1 MKNEHEHHHHEH
13 EEHCCHGHHD
23 HHHGEHDAH
32 HHDHHHEHDDGIHC
46 ACGCEHE
53 HDEEK
58 SPLKKILLSFV
69 IFVAALLVEHLPF
82 FSASSPLMSSLSKNF
97 PSVGDFPRLVYG
109 ILYLA
114 AYLLCGRDVI
124 KGAIRNI
131 HKGNVFGEQ
140 FLMTVA
146 SVGAIFVGEFAEA
159 VAVML
164 FYNLGEFVQDYAVD
178 RSRDSISAL
187 MDIRPD
193 KATVIRDGKPL
204 VVSPEEVEIGE
215 IIEVKPGERVP
226 LDGIIM
232 EGKSFADTSALTG
245 ESVPREVSAEAKS
258 EVLAGFVNQTGVLKI
273 RVTKSY
279 GESAVTRILDLTQK
293 SSEVK
298 TRAEKFI
305 SRFAKVY
312 TPIVCLAALA
322 VAVLPPLALKF
333 FAPELFAEY
342 GWSVW
347 IYRALTFLVVSCP
360 CALVISVPLAFFCGI
375 GASSKSG
382 ILIKGSNYVES
393 LAKAKIAVF
402 DKTGTLTKG
411 IFDVAEVNPK
421 NEFTNDS
428 LLAIATHAESISN
441 HPISKSLKKAHHCVL
456 CDTLQIL
463 DSEEIAGHGIRAV
476 VDGKN
481 ILAGNAKLMKSKEV
495 EGFTEYEESDKRT
508 IAGTIIH
515 IAVDGV
521 YAGNVVISDQEKEDS
536 KRTIVDLKKLGIK
549 QTVMLTGDTE
559 ATAQIVA
566 ENLGIDKVY
575 ANLLPEEKVQKVEEL
590 MNRQCGLTND
600 SFSPVTPTS
609 STPAKNSRNSAFS
622 HSAGKL
628 IFVGDGI
635 NDSPVLARAD
645 VGIAMGALGS
655 DAAIEAADVVIMDDK
670 PSRLID
676 AIKISRRTMGA
687 VWQNIYASIGV
698 KVAIMILSAIGLGNM
713 WLAVFGD
720 VGVCI
725 LAVGNAA
732 RVLTSKNRV

>member
-1 MKNEHEHHHHEH
+1 MEHTHNHLGEHIHCECGCCEHEHHHAHDEHNHEEHCDCEHEH
-13 EEHCCHGHHD
+13 EE
-23 HHHGEHDAH
+23 
-32 HHDHHHEHDDGIHC
+32 
-46 ACGCEHE
+46 
-53 HDEEK
+53 EE
-58 SPLKKILLSFV
+58 SPLKKILIAGA
-69 IFVAALLVEHLPF
+69 IFVLALLVEHLPVF
-82 FSASSPLMSSLSKNF
+82 ASDSLLMSSLAKSF
-97 PSVGDFPRLVYG
+97 PSIGDVPRLVYG

-114 AYLLCGRDVI
+114 AYLVCGRDVI
-124 KGAIRNI
+124 KGAVRNI

-193 KATVIRDGKPL
+193 RATVIRDGKVT
-204 VVSPEEVEIGE
+204 VVSPEEVGIGE

-226 LDGIIM
+226 LDGIVT

-245 ESVPREVSAEAKS
+245 ESVPREVSAENAS
-258 EVLAGFVNQTGVLKI
+258 EVLAGFVNQTGLLKI

-279 GESAVTRILDLTQK
+279 GESAVSRILNLTEK
-293 SSEVK
+293 ASEVK
-298 TRAEKFI
+298 AKSEKFI
-305 SRFAKVY
+305 ARFARVY
-312 TPIVCLAALA
+312 TPIVCFAALA
-322 VAVLPPLALKF
+322 VAVLPPLFLQF
-333 FAPELFAEY
+333 FMPDLLAQY

-382 ILIKGSNYVES
+382 VLIKGSNFVEVLS
-393 LAKAKIAVF
+393 KAKIAVF

-411 IFDVAEVNPK
+411 IFDVAEVNPA
-421 NEFTNDS
+421 NSMTAEE
-428 LLAIATHAESISN
+428 LLAIATHAESYSN

-456 CDTLQIL
+456 CDALKIL
-463 DSEEIAGHGIRAV
+463 APEEISGFGIRAV
-476 VDGKN
+476 VEGKTV
-481 ILAGNAKLMKSKEV
+481 LAGNAKLMESEHVTGFENMVVEPVETTKECNL
-495 EGFTEYEESDKRT
+495 DR
-508 IAGTIIH
+508 IAGTIVH
-515 IAVDGV
+515 VAVNGV
-521 YAGNVVISDQEKEDS
+521 YSGNIVISDQEKDDAKQTIGS
-536 KRTIVDLKKLGIK
+536 LKRLGIK
-549 QTVMLTGDTE
+549 ETVMLTGDTE
-559 ATAQIVA
+559 ATAQVVA
-566 ENLGIDKVY
+566 ENLGIDTVY
-575 ANLLPEEKVQKVEEL
+575 ADLLPEDKVQKVEEI
-590 MNRQCGLTND
+590 MNRKTND
-600 SFSPVTPTS
+600 SSQ
-609 STPAKNSRNSAFS
+609 
-622 HSAGKL
+622 KL

-645 VGIAMGALGS
+645 AGIAMGALGS

-670 PSRLID
+670 PSRLLD
-676 AIKISRRTMGA
+676 AIKISRRTMNA
-687 VWQNIYASIGV
+687 VWQNIYASIGI
-698 KVAIMILSAIGLGNM
+698 KVAIMLLSAVGLGNL

-732 RVLTSKNRV
+732 RVLKK

>member
-1 MKNEHEHHHHEH
+1 MEHRHEHHNHLGEHIHCECGCCDHDEQKHEH
-13 EEHCCHGHHD
+13 SHEE
-23 HHHGEHDAH
+23 
-32 HHDHHHEHDDGIHC
+32 
-46 ACGCEHE
+46 
-53 HDEEK
+53 EE
-58 SPLKKILLSFV
+58 SPLKKIFLAFV
-69 IFVAALLVEHLPF
+69 IFAAALLVEHLPI
-82 FSASSPLMSSLSKNF
+82 FSASSPLMENLSTNF
-97 PSVGDFPRLVYG
+97 RSVGNFFYISDFPRLIYG

-114 AYLLCGRDVI
+114 AYLICGRDVI

-193 KATVIRDGKPL
+193 RATVIREGKAI
-204 VVSPEEVEIGE
+204 VVSPEEVQIGE
-215 IIEVKPGERVP
+215 IIEVKPGERLS
-226 LDGIIM
+226 LDGIII

-245 ESVPREVSAEAKS
+245 ESLPREVSAQAQS
-258 EVLAGFVNQTGVLKI
+258 EVLAGFVNQTGLLKI

-279 GESAVTRILDLTQK
+279 GESAVSRILNLTEK
-293 SSEVK
+293 ASEVK
-298 TRAEKFI
+298 AKSEKFI
-305 SRFAKVY
+305 ARFARVY
-312 TPIVCLAALA
+312 TPIVCFAALA
-322 VAVLPPLALKF
+322 VALLPPLFLQF
-333 FAPELFAEY
+333 FMPELFAKY

-375 GASSKSG
+375 GSASKYG
-382 ILIKGSNYVES
+382 VLIKGSNFVEILS
-393 LAKAKIAVF
+393 KAKIAVF

-411 IFDVAEVNPK
+411 IFDVAEVNPA
-421 NEFTNDS
+421 NGMTSDE
-428 LLAIATHAESISN
+428 LLAIATHAESYSN

-456 CDTLQIL
+456 CDALKIINP
-463 DSEEIAGHGIRAV
+463 EEISGFGIRAV
-476 VDGKN
+476 VDGKKVC
-481 ILAGNAKLMKSKEV
+481 AGNEKFMENEKVS
-495 EGFTEYEESDKRT
+495 GFDAHSQNQNNKGSL
-508 IAGTIIH
+508 AGTIIH
-515 IAVDGV
+515 VAVDGL
-521 YAGNVVISDQEKEDS
+521 YCGNIVISDQEKEDS
-536 KRTIVDLKKLGIK
+536 RQTIVSLKKLGIK
-549 QTVMLTGDTE
+549 KTVMLTGDRE
-559 ATAQIVA
+559 ENARLVA

-575 ANLLPEEKVQKVEEL
+575 AELLPEDKVHKVEEL
-590 MNRQCGLTND
+590 MND
-600 SFSPVTPTS
+600 SLAS
-609 STPAKNSRNSAFS
+609 KNHAP
-622 HSAGKL
+622 L

-645 VGIAMGALGS
+645 AGIAMGALGS
-655 DAAIEAADVVIMDDK
+655 DAAIEAADVVLMDDK

-676 AIKISRRTMGA
+676 AIKISRRTMSI
-687 VWQNIYASIGV
+687 VWQNIYTSIGI
-698 KVAIMILSAIGLGNM
+698 KVAIMALNAIGLGNM

-732 RVLTSKNRV
+732 RVLKK